1 MYWNLYF
8 SASKS
13 TATLGPTILEEVTKE
28 DERDSKSMELAEQVL
43 NIDGSEYKI
52 SKISEEKLRKI
63 LEGVRRLRKR
73 QNKNKIEEVGEDNRQ
88 KEEIDISIQ

>member
-1 MYWNLYF
+1 
-8 SASKS
+8 
-13 TATLGPTILEEVTKE
+13 
-28 DERDSKSMELAEQVL
+28 MELAEQVL

>member
-13 TATLGPTILEEVTKE
+13 TGTLGPTILEEVTKE